1 MNDMAWYIPLTWIS
15 QTVQLFSLIIAVEYI
30 IDWIK
35 HCFVTK
41 FNNVSYECYP
51 QFLAFLRYD
60 ALCNS
65 PCANKVQIFGKYIS
79 QTKRIGFVPLP
90 LACITTRLL
99 YTILPDIFGLRGIA
113 TIIIFLIITCILR
126 TIIRYFLLSHCMNR
140 LPRILNQVCIL
151 LLIFLLSIYILLLKI
166 ERNPDKNINL
176 GLAMRYEFTKL
187 GNRIP

>member
-1 MNDMAWYIPLTWIS
+1 MFLITIAIHNMNDMAWYIPVTWIS
-15 QTVQLFSLIIAVEYI
+15 QTVKLFSLIIAVEYI

-99 YTILPDIFGLRGIA
+99 YTILPDIFGFKGIA

-140 LPRILNQVCIL
+140 LPRILNQVCI
-151 LLIFLLSIYILLLKI
+151 FLLS
-166 ERNPDKNINL
+166 
-176 GLAMRYEFTKL
+176 F
-187 GNRIP
+187 